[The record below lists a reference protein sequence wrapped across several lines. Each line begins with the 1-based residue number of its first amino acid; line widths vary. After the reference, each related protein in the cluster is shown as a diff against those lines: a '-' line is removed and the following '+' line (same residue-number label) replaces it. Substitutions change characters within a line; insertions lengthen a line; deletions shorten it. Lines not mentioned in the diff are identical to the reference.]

1 MMELSVIIPVY
12 NRAKMLAQALESL
25 RWQTHKNFVVI
36 VCDDASTA
44 NLAEIIK
51 GFPDL
56 DIQYHRFD
64 KNAGQ
69 FMNAM
74 RGLEL
79 CQTPYMKYL
88 YSDDLFFPT
97 ALEHQLQALKQ
108 APNAGVC
115 LGGTIYF
122 EVDSDQSQ
130 TKLLHFAIPYIPKP
144 RASNAWAELEIYS
157 SFDPPACTYRT
168 EIFREVGGFNTDISG
183 IADWEIF
190 LALSA
195 KYPVVAVNEP
205 VCAMRDHADQVT
217 KQFFL
222 NSDSLFIKDILW
234 MTSTSNPYRDRISL
248 PPDQIKFLRHQVCWR
263 ILRMSLKSDGFSWPL
278 LVKWMKIVK
287 SNQMLVALIL
297 GFPGFFATNSRRKP
311 RGLTNGLEKLDRD
324 HYQGMIDSILFKRQN
339 QLIAERS

>member
-1 MMELSVIIPVY
+1 MELSVIIPVY

-25 RWQTHKNFVVI
+25 RWQTYKDFVVI
-36 VCDDASTA
+36 VCDDASTE
-44 NLAEIIK
+44 NLAEIVK

-56 DIQYHRFD
+56 NIQYHRFE

-69 FMNAM
+69 FMNAT

-97 ALEHQLQALKQ
+97 ALESQLQALKQ
-108 APNAGVC
+108 APKAGVC

-122 EVDSDQSQ
+122 ELNSDQSQ
-130 TKLLHFAIPYIPKP
+130 TKMVHFAIPYIPKP
-144 RASNAWAELEIYS
+144 RASKEWAELEIYS
-157 SFDPPACTYRT
+157 SFDPPACMYRT
-168 EIFREVGGFNTDISG
+168 KIFREVGGFNTDING

-195 KYPVVAVNEP
+195 KYSVVSVDEP
-205 VCAMRDHADQVT
+205 ICAMRKHAEQVT

-234 MTSTSNPYRDRISL
+234 MTSDSNPHRDRIAL
-248 PPDQIKFLRHQVCWR
+248 PPDQQKFLRHQICWR
-263 ILRMSLKSDGFSWPL
+263 ILRMSLKSDGFSL
-278 LVKWMKIVK
+278 TLFRKWIRIVTF
-287 SNQMLVALIL
+287 NGMLTPLIL
-297 GFPGFFATNSRRKP
+297 GFPKFFVTNSRRKP
-311 RGLTNGLEKLDRD
+311 RGLTNGLEKLDLD
-324 HYQGMIDSILFKRQN
+324 HYQAMIDSILLQSRG
-339 QLIAERS
+339 QLFANRF